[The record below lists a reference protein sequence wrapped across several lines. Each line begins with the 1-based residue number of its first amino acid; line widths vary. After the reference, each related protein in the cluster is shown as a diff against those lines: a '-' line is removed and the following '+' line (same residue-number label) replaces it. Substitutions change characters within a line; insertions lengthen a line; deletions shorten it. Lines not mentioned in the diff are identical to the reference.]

1 MTSTHGTNRV
11 EAGVIG
17 RTLRLMLGVL
27 LAWLTYNVVR
37 FESTPYNLR
46 ILAVFMGVTAVY
58 GTLHFVISRFGKD
71 LDRWFGGVVAVI
83 PIILL
88 FAMSDEFGRLAS
100 VGYVGLSLL
109 LQGIRADAGCEVMS
123 IPSVVLGRRTHL
135 MGILFAPID
144 LIEKHLTGPGGLP
157 G

>member
-1 MTSTHGTNRV
+1 MGN
-11 EAGVIG
+11 
-17 RTLRLMLGVL
+17 GVL